1 MEIKQHSQFG
11 KVITDSGGRIA
22 YHTYRFTDSGGI
34 EFVQFD
40 FEGKELFK
48 QIIRTPILVSFRSN
62 P

>member
-1 MEIKQHSQFG
+1 MEIKEHSQFG
-11 KVITDSGGRIA
+11 KVITDLKGRIA

-40 FEGKELFK
+40 FDGKELFK